1 MSYDD
6 KEVNDWWAEHG
17 DEVEPVIEDEI
28 NGDDVV
34 SYDDVVDTDDE
45 PSCDPFG
52 TEDDD

>member
-1 MSYDD
+1 MSY
-6 KEVNDWWAEHG
+6 NDEEADRWMEEHG
-17 DEVEPVIEDEI
+17 SEIDPVIEDEI
-28 NGDDVV
+28 DGDTVV